1 MAEAA
6 DRAEE
11 TAAPRGTGRL
21 AGISTNVWAMGV
33 VSFLTDFSTEMIYPL
48 LPLFLTRTLGASVG
62 FVGVLEGLAEST
74 ASVLKLFSGWW
85 TDRLG
90 VRKPIVAAGY
100 TLSSV
105 SKPLVALAGA
115 PWHVLLI
122 RFVDRVGKGIRT
134 SPRDALIADS
144 VSPTQRGQAFGLQRT
159 MDHAGAIA
167 GPLVGAALLA
177 ALPDRYRLVFALA
190 AVPALLSVLV
200 IFLFVREIP
209 PPVGARKAPPQL
221 TLRPFDRR
229 FRRYLAILLLFTL
242 GNSSDAFLLL
252 RAQQV
257 GMAAALI
264 PLAWV
269 ALHVVKMITSLP
281 AGLLSD
287 RVGRRSLILGG
298 WAIYA
303 AVYLGFAAASH
314 PFQIWAL
321 FLVYGVYFGLTEGIE
336 KAFVADL
343 VPEHLRGTAYG
354 VFNFAIGVGAFPAS
368 AIMGLLWDWSGPTV
382 AFSYGAA
389 LALLAAILFR
399 ATMWRPSG
407 Q

>member
-1 MAEAA
+1 MQGTT
-6 DRAEE
+6 DRADE
-11 TAAPRGTGRL
+11 TLATGGGRRL

-48 LPLFLTRTLGASVG
+48 LPLFLTQTLGASVG
-62 FVGVLEGLAEST
+62 FVGRLEGLAEST
-74 ASVLKLFSGWW
+74 ASVLKLFSGWLA
-85 TDRLG
+85 DRLG
-90 VRKPIVAAGY
+90 TRKPIVAAGY
-100 TLSSV
+100 TLSSL
-105 SKPLVALAGA
+105 SKPLVAVAGT
-115 PWHVLLI
+115 PWQVLVI
-122 RFVDRVGKGIRT
+122 RFLDRVGKGVRT

-144 VSPTQRGQAFGLQRT
+144 VSPAQRGQAFGLQRT
-159 MDHAGAIA
+159 MDHAGAIT
-167 GPLVGAALLA
+167 GPLVAAALLA
-177 ALPDRYRLVFALA
+177 ALHGRLRIVFGLA

-200 IFLFVREIP
+200 ILLFVREVP
-209 PPVGARKAPPQL
+209 PAGGARTALPQL

-269 ALHVVKMITSLP
+269 ALHVVKMVTSLP
-281 AGLLSD
+281 AGSLSD

-303 AVYLGFAAASH
+303 VVYLGFAAAAH

-321 FLVYGVYFGLTEGIE
+321 FLVYGVYFGLTEGVE

-368 AIMGLLWDWSGPTV
+368 AIMGLLWERFGPAV
-382 AFSYGAA
+382 AFTYGAM

-399 ATMWRPSG
+399 ALMWRTDRG
-407 Q
+407 

>member
-1 MAEAA
+1 MQGATE
-6 DRAEE
+6 RAEE
-11 TAAPRGTGRL
+11 TLATTGDRRL

-62 FVGVLEGLAEST
+62 FVGILEGLAEST
-74 ASVLKLFSGWW
+74 ASVLKLFSGWLA
-85 TDRLG
+85 DRLG
-90 VRKPIVAAGY
+90 TRKPIVAAGY
-100 TLSSV
+100 TLSSL
-105 SKPLVALAGA
+105 SKPLVAVAGA
-115 PWHVLLI
+115 PWQVLVI
-122 RFVDRVGKGIRT
+122 RFVDRVGKGVRT

-144 VSPTQRGQAFGLQRT
+144 VPPAQRGRAFGLQRT
-159 MDHAGAIA
+159 MDHAGAIT
-167 GPLVGAALLA
+167 GPLVAAALLA
-177 ALPDRYRLVFALA
+177 ALHGRLRLVFGLA

-200 IFLFVREIP
+200 ILLFVREIAP
-209 PPVGARKAPPQL
+209 TGGPRAAPPQL

-269 ALHVVKMITSLP
+269 ALHVVKMVTSLP
-281 AGLLSD
+281 AGSLSD
-287 RVGRRSLILGG
+287 RVGRRSLILVG

-314 PFQIWAL
+314 PLQIWAL
-321 FLVYGVYFGLTEGIE
+321 FLVYGVYFGLTEGVE

-368 AIMGLLWDWSGPTV
+368 AIMGLLWEHFGPAV
-382 AFSYGAA
+382 AFTYGAA

-399 ATMWRPSG
+399 ALMWQPDAG
-407 Q
+407 